1 MWELGQNVG
10 GGTEEEPVVG
20 GFEHGG
26 VVVRIARR
34 DDAVVQFTQGIHGLS
49 FLVFCADLEID
60 DAVFGD
66 DEAMAE
72 QRGHTEVLH
81 EGSAELLE
89 GVGED
94 EDLGDFTETGE
105 ELHGTGEWFECG
117 DDTLDPGHRQA
128 VGIEDLEPAT
138 HEDVVVGLVTGGS
151 AEFGNSR
158 RFGDGD
164 PDLGNQDS
172 FEVEGDDVLG
182 SGTGNGHV
190 PSSHAWSRSVKKV
203 STVPRSEWPELQRR
217 TLRVLVTG
225 QVIAAASLASAVTVG
240 AYVIQTMLGQDTPWG
255 GMATATVTTGTAF
268 MAQYLS
274 RVMGRGGRRRGFVT
288 GYALAVVG
296 GLVAALGTEQRLL
309 PVFLIGLFLY
319 GSGQAANLLAR
330 YAATDLAEP
339 DERGRAMS
347 LILFASTFGAIFGP
361 ILVVPAQHLGQEW
374 FGWSKYTGPWAFA
387 ACFFVLAL
395 VNSWLRLRPDPLEV
409 SGGLNRQAPVGVVTP
424 NFRESIVVIRESTGA
439 RMALL
444 AMVISQATM
453 VAVMTMTPVHM
464 KAHGHESASPYVIS
478 LHIAGMYA
486 FSPLVG
492 RYADTKGRVRTIMVG
507 ASLLIAATVIA
518 ALAGES
524 DFLLFPALWL
534 LGIGWSFGLIGG
546 SSLLVESVPHE
557 SRVQV
562 QGSAD
567 LLMSLCGGIAG
578 FSSGFVRRAVGFHM
592 LSNIA
597 ALLAL
602 LLILSA
608 LRHQRQA
615 KPSLSI

>member
-1 MWELGQNVG
+1 MTSVIDMSEVNEV
-10 GGTEEEPVVG
+10 
-20 GFEHGG
+20 
-26 VVVRIARR
+26 ARS
-34 DDAVVQFTQGIHGLS
+34 Q
-49 FLVFCADLEID
+49 
-60 DAVFGD
+60 
-66 DEAMAE
+66 
-72 QRGHTEVLH
+72 
-81 EGSAELLE
+81 
-89 GVGED
+89 
-94 EDLGDFTETGE
+94 
-105 ELHGTGEWFECG
+105 
-117 DDTLDPGHRQA
+117 
-128 VGIEDLEPAT
+128 
-138 HEDVVVGLVTGGS
+138 
-151 AEFGNSR
+151 
-158 RFGDGD
+158 
-164 PDLGNQDS
+164 
-172 FEVEGDDVLG
+172 
-182 SGTGNGHV
+182 
-190 PSSHAWSRSVKKV
+190 
-203 STVPRSEWPELQRR
+203 WPELQRR
-217 TLRVLVTG
+217 TLRVLVAG

-268 MAQYLS
+268 MAQFLS
-274 RVMGRGGRRRGFVT
+274 RIMGRGGRRRGFVA
-288 GYALAVVG
+288 GYGMAVCG
-296 GLVAALGTEQRLL
+296 GLVAAVGTQQRWL
-309 PVFLIGLFLY
+309 PVFLAGLFLY

-339 DERGRAMS
+339 EERGRAMS
-347 LILFASTFGAIFGP
+347 RILFASTFGAIFGP

-395 VNSWLRLRPDPLEV
+395 GNSWLRLRPDPLEV

-424 NFRESIVVIRESTGA
+424 NFRESIGVIRESSGA

-464 KAHGHESASPYVIS
+464 KAHGHEGASPYVIS

-492 RYADTKGRVRTIMVG
+492 RFSDERGRVRTVIVG
-507 ASLLIAATVIA
+507 SALLIAATVLA

-524 DFLLFPALWL
+524 DILLFPSLWL

-567 LLMSLCGGIAG
+567 LLMSLCGGVAG
-578 FSSGFVRRAVGFHM
+578 FASGFVRKAVGYHM
-592 LSNIA
+592 LSNIS
-597 ALLAL
+597 ALLAVV
-602 LLILSA
+602 LILFA
-608 LRHQRQA
+608 VRHLA
-615 KPSLSI
+615 ATKPRPAI